1 MFGAKRSHP
10 AKLARRVDLALA
22 HPVVSDRLA
31 TGLPKSANLSG
42 SMDPPVNQGQ
52 SGSCTRGST
61 SLSWS
66 CAFRA
71 AGKPLGFIP
80 SQRVGYAVTRALE
93 RAASTPPGQALPA
106 LQDTG
111 AELADVYHAD
121 ATYGV
126 LPMLVQAT
134 PDGRFYDLWTD
145 ADTGAG
151 TGNVNDE
158 PGFAQL
164 EQAGTRLVSGPYGI
178 DPTAQNAAA
187 SIAAA
192 IASGIPVE
200 IAGFVD
206 SAFMSLTKGQ
216 VMGAPNQSDPNGGG
230 HAIWLWG
237 YDTMADGSLVFT
249 LRNSWGAGWCD
260 GGNCL
265 VGPAFIASLWEAWPV
280 AVVTGVS

>member
-1 MFGAKRSHP
+1 MFGAKPSHP
-10 AKLARRVDLALA
+10 AKLARRVDLATA

-31 TGLPKSANLSG
+31 SGLAKSANLSA
-42 SMDPPVNQGQ
+42 SMDPTGDQGQ

-61 SLSWS
+61 SQSWS
-66 CAFRA
+66 CAFKA
-71 AGKPLGFIP
+71 AGAPLGFIP
-80 SQRVGYAVTRALE
+80 SQRVGYATTRGYERALGVV
-93 RAASTPPGQALPA
+93 PGQPLPP

-111 AELADVYHAD
+111 AELADVYHCD

-126 LPMLVQAT
+126 LPMLVQTT

-145 ADTGAG
+145 ADTGPG

-158 PGFAQL
+158 PPFASL
-164 EQAGTRLVSGPYGI
+164 EQAATRLVSGPYGI
-178 DPTAQNAAA
+178 APAAA
-187 SIAAA
+187 NACATIAAA

-206 SAFMSLTKGQ
+206 SAFMGLTKGQ
-216 VMGAPNQSDPNGGG
+216 VMGAPNQTDPNGGG

-237 YDTMADGSLVFT
+237 YDTMQDGSLVFN
-249 LRNSWGAGWCD
+249 LRNSWGSGWCD

-265 VGPAFIASLWEAWPV
+265 VGPAFIAALWEAWPV
-280 AVVTGVS
+280 SVVTGVK